1 MITTIS
7 ASRAARVRTGQLVS
21 TDDELARSISAGRWW
36 NRQRDLVDIVGWED
50 FAFASERAVPPTS
63 PGALATPR
71 VDPRHQA
78 PAHASWSRF
87 GVVVTR
93 LGRSWSARG
102 TALLIQRIEDPSPCS
117 EALAEWLSGSRE
129 R

>member
-50 FAFASERAVPPTS
+50 FASHQSAPCLQRALVLSLRHGSTPGTKHLRTLRGVES
-63 PGALATPR
+63 VLSSLAWVEAGVPGAPR
-71 VDPRHQA
+71 
-78 PAHASWSRF
+78 F
-87 GVVVTR
+87 
-93 LGRSWSARG
+93 
-102 TALLIQRIEDPSPCS
+102 
-117 EALAEWLSGSRE
+117 
-129 R
+129 